1 MPHCAPGQAFR
12 KGPGAHWGIIALGY
26 LCFTL
31 KYTNKL
37 ACGYTASKQQSQD
50 SNSSS
55 LAPGSM
61 GQVTQLYKYA
71 KC

>member
-1 MPHCAPGQAFR
+1 M
-12 KGPGAHWGIIALGY
+12 ILALGY

-55 LAPGSM
+55 LAPVST
-61 GQVTQLYKYA
+61 GQVTQLYKYTE
-71 KC
+71 C